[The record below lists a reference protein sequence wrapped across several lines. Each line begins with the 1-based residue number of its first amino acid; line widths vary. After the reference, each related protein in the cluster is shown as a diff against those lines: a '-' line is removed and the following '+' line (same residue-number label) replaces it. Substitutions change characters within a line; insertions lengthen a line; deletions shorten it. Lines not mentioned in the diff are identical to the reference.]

1 MEISVKDKIKK
12 LINES
17 GQLARDYV
25 FSSQVPIKPN
35 GLILSKWVEKELI
48 EIDYVIDALERKH
61 GVDV

>member
-35 GLILSKWVEKELI
+35 GLILSK
-48 EIDYVIDALERKH
+48 
-61 GVDV
+61 